1 MASARV
7 CCGLTPH
14 LELALRPDLYGRP
27 VVVTRWRDTVV
38 CVSPE
43 AWENGVRPGM
53 TQRQAQQL
61 CPDAELL
68 EPDPAGAERLREL
81 LSAALYDLSPVVEV
95 RVEGIAWIDLE
106 GIVQPSLALREL
118 RRRLRTATGA
128 EPRLGLAPGP
138 FCARLAA
145 ARARPGKV
153 LRVEDASGFLAPLPA
168 SELALELWQMERLE
182 RLGLR
187 TLGAVARIGPRQLES
202 QLGRGGRLAAVRAG
216 GLEPDHITPWQP
228 PRTTAAHRQFEPP
241 VEEREALLFVARAL
255 CDELAGELSLRGA
268 GAKRVRVRLDGQ
280 GLDGQER
287 ESLFRHPLSS
297 ATELFGLVSS
307 WLRSWQPAE
316 PISEMLIELPELEP
330 AGRRQLRLWVRGDG
344 SAEEVKAAL
353 ERLQE
358 RHGAGIALQVEA
370 ALPDSPIPSQRFSWR
385 PAGPAATV
393 ATLLRSSEPRPE
405 ADPPA
410 LSRNLGDFN
419 CEPALSQRRKPDA
432 LRHADE
438 PFGIKAERLGRKKG
452 LQPHR
457 AP

>member
-14 LELALRPDLYGRP
+14 FELALRPDLYGKA
-27 VVVTRWRDTVV
+27 VVVARWRETVV
-38 CVSPE
+38 CVSVE

-61 CPDAELL
+61 CPAAELL
-68 EPDPAGAERLREL
+68 EPDPAGTEQLREL

-106 GIVQPSLALREL
+106 GVVAPSLALREL
-118 RRRLRTATGA
+118 RRRLRDATGA

-153 LRVEDASGFLAPLPA
+153 LRVEDGAGFLASLPA
-168 SELALELWQMERLE
+168 SELALETWQTERLE
-182 RLGLR
+182 MLGLR
-187 TLGAVARIGPRQLES
+187 TLGAVAGIGPRQLES
-202 QLGRGGRLAAVRAG
+202 QLGRAGRLAALRAR
-216 GLEPDHITPWQP
+216 GLEPDRLTPWQP
-228 PRTTAAHRQFEPP
+228 PRTTSAHRQFEPP

-255 CDELAGELSLRGA
+255 CDDLARELGLRGA
-268 GAKRVRVRLDGQ
+268 GAKRVRVRLNSE
-280 GLDGQER
+280 ER

-297 ATELFGLVSS
+297 ATELFGLIGS
-307 WLRSWQPAE
+307 WLRTWQPAE
-316 PISEMLIELPELEP
+316 PVAEMLIELPELEP

-358 RHGAGIALQVEA
+358 RHGTGVALQVEA
-370 ALPDSPIPSQRFSWR
+370 ALTDSPIPSQRFSWR
-385 PAGPAATV
+385 PAGPAETV
-393 ATLLRSSEPRPE
+393 ATLLRAAQSRRLEE
-405 ADPPA
+405 APS

-419 CEPALSQRRKPDA
+419 CEPTLPQRRRPEQVQHA
-432 LRHADE
+432 AARHADE
-438 PFGIKAERLGRKKG
+438 PFGIKADRLTQKR
-452 LQPHR
+452 
-457 AP
+457 